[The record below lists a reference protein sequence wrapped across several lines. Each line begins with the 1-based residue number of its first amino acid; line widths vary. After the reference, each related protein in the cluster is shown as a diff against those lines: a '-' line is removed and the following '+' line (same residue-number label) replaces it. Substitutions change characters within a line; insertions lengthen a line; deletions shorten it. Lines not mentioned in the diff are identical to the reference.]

1 MLWLRSIV
9 VALGLVVAVA
19 CSEASSTPDAQAPG
33 PQDATVADAAPAD
46 AGALDAAGPDAS
58 PADASALDAAVM
70 DAGAVS
76 STRALTM
83 REVSVL
89 FPLPPVGGLG
99 GLLAADTMGVG
110 GPLVPALIYEQLPQ
124 LLLSTS
130 AEVLYGQLR
139 VIAARLDPCANR
151 LTDQPCHAEVR
162 LVLQPLT
169 ADGGATSAADAAIH
183 AIYGVEAGEFAR
195 VIAALRVLGDGEP
208 ELAHDHGLGVHP
220 VMAREGLDGAY
231 ARGLRTLL
239 LSAVGEGRLR
249 RLTFMQLSGRANV
262 WIFGGFDRS
271 PAGVYSPTRIPGV
284 DTPTQQIVHN
294 VFDDTLRVGVTPT
307 VRDADDF
314 SLLYESDAIRAA
326 SEVDR
331 TAALDAALRVE
342 SPRRHDPDTV
352 DCARCHVAFVS
363 RRWTERVLG
372 VDTSSSAH
380 RYRAPGYDLSVP
392 EDIRP
397 PQAQRTFRAFG
408 WLGQLPAISARTAN
422 ETAEVL
428 LELRP

>member
-1 MLWLRSIV
+1 MRSPHSLV
-9 VALGLVVAVA
+9 VALGLVAVA
-19 CSEASSTPDAQAPG
+19 CSEVASTPDALELLPRDAAV
-33 PQDATVADAAPAD
+33 QDAARADTGGMD
-46 AGALDAAGPDAS
+46 AGAPDGS
-58 PADASALDAAVM
+58 PGDASALDAIVM

-89 FPLPPVGGLG
+89 FPLPPAGGLG
-99 GLLAADTMGVG
+99 GLLAADAMGVG
-110 GPLVPALIYEQLPQ
+110 GPLVPTLIYEQLPQ
-124 LLLSTS
+124 LLLSAS

-139 VIAARLDPCANR
+139 VIAARFDPCTNR
-151 LTDQPCHAEVR
+151 LTDQPCRAEVR

-169 ADGGATSAADAAIH
+169 VEGGATSAADAAIH
-183 AIYGVEAGEFAR
+183 AIYELDAGEFAR
-195 VIAALRVLGDGEP
+195 VIAALRALGDGAP
-208 ELAHDHGLGVHP
+208 ELTRDQGLGVHP
-220 VMAREGLDGAY
+220 VMAREGLDGTY
-231 ARGLRTLL
+231 AQGLRTLL
-239 LSAVGEGRLR
+239 LGAVGEGRLR

-271 PAGVYSPTRIPGV
+271 AAGVYSPTRIPGV

-294 VFDDTLRVGVTPT
+294 VFDDTLRLGVTPT

-331 TAALDAALRVE
+331 TAALDATLRVE

-380 RYRAPGYDLSVP
+380 RFRAPGFDLSVP

-408 WLGQLPAISARTAN
+408 WLGQLPAISARTAH

-428 LELRP
+428 LELRR